1 MSLVGVALK
10 LTAPI
15 VLSRLRPITI
25 FTRTWGV
32 SPTMADR
39 ASFPVVVPI
48 FAVMALLFHI
58 FLLCSS
64 LIPLLR
70 SSRRPSVSIG
80 GFGVSQRREGAN
92 RLYVSLLVGL
102 MVFLAALVRFGLGDT
117 PERLVIATV
126 GSFGVLL
133 AVSWF
138 IVIRSYKQLN
148 SEKFRVLH
156 ELEQHLAFQFFIRE
170 WDPKSQGQKSNR
182 YWETNKRRIDPSG
195 SFRLAVRWARFLC
208 VVLRRLKARSSLF
221 GYLPETLKGLFVKDL
236 FTNGHSWT

>member
-1 MSLVGVALK
+1 MEIYK
-10 LTAPI
+10 LHAE
-15 VLSRLRPITI
+15 L
-25 FTRTWGV
+25 
-32 SPTMADR
+32 ADR
-39 ASFPVVVPI
+39 
-48 FAVMALLFHI
+48 
-58 FLLCSS
+58 
-64 LIPLLR
+64 
-70 SSRRPSVSIG
+70 
-80 GFGVSQRREGAN
+80 VSQRREGAN

-126 GSFGVLL
+126 GGFGVLL

-182 YWETNKRRIDPSG
+182 YWKLTNVESALP
-195 SFRLAVRWARFLC
+195 A
-208 VVLRRLKARSSLF
+208 LF
-221 GYLPETLKGLFVKDL
+221 GLLFAGLIFYALCYGD
-236 FTNGHSWT
+236 